1 MDPFQVSPF
10 ATSQPSKPPL
20 LPQDALMVVDN
31 RQLQVWS
38 GINCWPPHPQ
48 DPQRHGAA
56 ATLVGLTA
64 SSAETPSTSASTS
77 PVTEKKKK
85 RVFKKRKATH
95 TVRKEQ
101 KAALA
106 KEIEQ
111 LQAQLDEIKFQAL
124 VQQGQASRSYHD
136 RVVENAVLRESIQDQ
151 HLAMAQ
157 VRALLSTHTQHH
169 MSGVRPMETKICLSA
184 DRAERRGVLHALRE
198 TKLRDAKR
206 FLRARSNGINTNTP
220 YFQEERYE
228 TAEGDYCIV
237 RFEVSPLRGVKGG
250 VRAVYDAV
258 LQAAFNAEIIISE
271 TSGNI
276 TVREDD
282 DQNDDSVSQ
291 MRLVS
296 QTTRGVLLENNLVH
310 FAEYSCGESDKGCY
324 AVTTT
329 DFVDED
335 DLYPYR
341 PLERVRRDAT
351 AAMLITSYVESTA
364 KGESELV
371 VAVTR
376 WSCARICHTDLNVSR
391 EAMLDIQQ
399 SAILSQGTFL
409 NCVRET
415 LGLPATTT

>member
-48 DPQRHGAA
+48 DPQRHGTA
-56 ATLVGLTA
+56 ATLMGLTA

-220 YFQEERYE
+220 
-228 TAEGDYCIV
+228 
-237 RFEVSPLRGVKGG
+237 
-250 VRAVYDAV
+250 
-258 LQAAFNAEIIISE
+258 
-271 TSGNI
+271 
-276 TVREDD
+276 
-282 DQNDDSVSQ
+282 
-291 MRLVS
+291 
-296 QTTRGVLLENNLVH
+296 
-310 FAEYSCGESDKGCY
+310 
-324 AVTTT
+324 
-329 DFVDED
+329 
-335 DLYPYR
+335 

-364 KGESELV
+364 KGEGELV